1 MRAEPF
7 RTKQHRDMIATAL
20 PLLSLS
26 LSLSQTHT
34 RTDMEKE
41 EIRQLLPRVL
51 LFINIRRR
59 DMHLSYAADGT
70 AENII
75 ISTDYWLLLLSLM

>member
-26 LSLSQTHT
+26 LTHT
-34 RTDMEKE
+34 HAHIERE

-51 LFINIRRR
+51 LFINTRRR

-70 AENII
+70 AEDII
-75 ISTDYWLLLLSLM
+75 ISTDYRLLLSLM